1 MMSENK
7 SITTK
12 LFQIQ
17 KEIGKISKDG
27 KNNFYGSKYFDI
39 NKLLDHILPILQ
51 KNQVVILQ
59 PIVDN
64 EVQTVIRCTETGE
77 EEVSAIRLSQ
87 GLDAQKK
94 GSEITYF
101 RRYTL
106 VSLLALQSD
115 DDDGNS
121 ASRKK
126 PQTPKSN
133 FNSNTNIF

>member
-1 MMSENK
+1 M
-7 SITTK
+7 ILK
-12 LFQIQ
+12 L
-17 KEIGKISKDG
+17 
-27 KNNFYGSKYFDI
+27 
-39 NKLLDHILPILQ
+39 
-51 KNQVVILQ
+51 LQ
-59 PIVDN
+59 PIINN
-64 EVQTVIRCTETGE
+64 EVYTVLRCTETGE
-77 EEVSAIRLSQ
+77 EEVSAIPLSQ

-106 VSLLALQSD
+106 ASLLALQSD

-121 ASRKK
+121 ASNRK

>member
-1 MMSENK
+1 MSENK
-7 SITTK
+7 SISTK

-17 KEIGKISKDG
+17 KEIGKITKG
-27 KNNFYGSKYFDI
+27 ANNPFFKSKYYDI
-39 NKLLDHILPILQ
+39 NQLLEHTLPILQ
-51 KNQVVILQ
+51 KNKVVILQ
-59 PIVDN
+59 PIINN
-64 EVQTVIRCTETGE
+64 EVYTVLRCTETGE
-77 EEVSAIRLSQ
+77 EEVSAIPLSQ

-106 VSLLALQSD
+106 ASLLALQSD

-121 ASRKK
+121 ASNRR

>member
-1 MMSENK
+1 
-7 SITTK
+7 
-12 LFQIQ
+12 
-17 KEIGKISKDG
+17 
-27 KNNFYGSKYFDI
+27 
-39 NKLLDHILPILQ
+39 LPILQ
-51 KNQVVILQ
+51 KNKVVILQ
-59 PIVDN
+59 PIINN
-64 EVQTVIRCTETGE
+64 EVYTVLRCTETGE
-77 EEVSAIRLSQ
+77 EEVSAIPLSQ

-106 VSLLALQSD
+106 ASLLALQSD

-121 ASRKK
+121 ASNSK

>member
-7 SITTK
+7 SISTK

-17 KEIGKISKDG
+17 KEIGKITKG
-27 KNNFYGSKYFDI
+27 ANNPFFKSKYFDI
-39 NKLLDHILPILQ
+39 NQLLEHTLPILQ
-51 KNQVVILQ
+51 KNKVVILQ
-59 PIVDN
+59 PIIEN
-64 EVQTVIRCTETGE
+64 EVQTVLRCTETGE
-77 EEVSAIRLSQ
+77 EEVSAIPLSQ

-106 VSLLALQSD
+106 ASLLALQSVD
-115 DDDGNS
+115 DDANS
-121 ASRKK
+121 ASNRK

>member
-1 MMSENK
+1 MSENK
-7 SITTK
+7 SISTK

-17 KEIGKISKDG
+17 KEIGKITKG
-27 KNNFYGSKYFDI
+27 ANNPFFKSKYYDI
-39 NKLLDHILPILQ
+39 NQLLEHTLPILQ
-51 KNQVVILQ
+51 KNKVVILQ
-59 PIVDN
+59 PIINN
-64 EVQTVIRCTETGE
+64 ELYTVLRCTETGE
-77 EEVSAIRLSQ
+77 EEVSAIPLSQ

-106 VSLLALQSD
+106 ASLLALQSD

-121 ASRKK
+121 ASNRK

>member
-1 MMSENK
+1 MSENK
-7 SITTK
+7 SISTK

-17 KEIGKISKDG
+17 KEIGKITKG
-27 KNNFYGSKYFDI
+27 ANNPFFKSKYYDI
-39 NKLLDHILPILQ
+39 NQLLEHTLPILQ
-51 KNQVVILQ
+51 KNKVVILQ
-59 PIVDN
+59 PIINN
-64 EVQTVIRCTETGE
+64 EVYTVLRCTETGE
-77 EEVSAIRLSQ
+77 EEVSAIPLSQ

-106 VSLLALQSD
+106 ASLLALQSD

-121 ASRKK
+121 ASNRK

>member
-7 SITTK
+7 SISTK

-17 KEIGKISKDG
+17 KEIGKITKG
-27 KNNFYGSKYFDI
+27 ANNPFFKSKYYYI
-39 NKLLDHILPILQ
+39 NQLLEHTLPILQ
-51 KNQVVILQ
+51 KNKVVILQ
-59 PIVDN
+59 PIIEN
-64 EVQTVIRCTETGE
+64 EVQTIIRCTETGE
-77 EEVSAIRLSQ
+77 EEVSSIPLSQ

-106 VSLLALQSD
+106 ASLLALQSD

-121 ASRKK
+121 ASNRK

>member
-1 MMSENK
+1 MSENK
-7 SITTK
+7 SISTK

-17 KEIGKISKDG
+17 KEIGKITKG
-27 KNNFYGSKYFDI
+27 ANNPFFKSKYYDI
-39 NKLLDHILPILQ
+39 NQLLEHTLPILQ
-51 KNQVVILQ
+51 KNKVVILQ
-59 PIVDN
+59 PIINN
-64 EVQTVIRCTETGE
+64 EVYTVLRCTETGE
-77 EEVSAIRLSQ
+77 EEVSAIPLSQ

-106 VSLLALQSD
+106 ASLLALQSD

-121 ASRKK
+121 ASNRK
-126 PQTPKSN
+126 PQTQKSN

>member
-1 MMSENK
+1 MSENK
-7 SITTK
+7 SISTK

-17 KEIGKISKDG
+17 KEIGKITKG
-27 KNNFYGSKYFDI
+27 AKNPFFNSKYYDI
-39 NKLLDHILPILQ
+39 NQLLEHTLPILQ
-51 KNQVVILQ
+51 KNKVVILQ
-59 PIVDN
+59 PIINN
-64 EVQTVIRCTETGE
+64 EVYTVLRCTETGE
-77 EEVSAIRLSQ
+77 EEVSAIPLSQ

-106 VSLLALQSD
+106 ASLLALQSD

-121 ASRKK
+121 ASNRK
-126 PQTPKSN
+126 PQTSKSN

>member
-7 SITTK
+7 SISTK

-17 KEIGKISKDG
+17 KEIGKITKG
-27 KNNFYGSKYFDI
+27 ANNPFFKSKYYDI
-39 NKLLDHILPILQ
+39 NQLLEHTLPILQ
-51 KNQVVILQ
+51 KNKVVILQ
-59 PIVDN
+59 PIIEN
-64 EVQTVIRCTETGE
+64 EVQTILRCTETGE
-77 EEVSAIRLSQ
+77 EEVSAIPLSQ

-106 VSLLALQSD
+106 ASLLALQSD

-121 ASRKK
+121 ASNRK

>member
-1 MMSENK
+1 MSENK
-7 SITTK
+7 SISTK

-17 KEIGKISKDG
+17 KEIGKITKG
-27 KNNFYGSKYFDI
+27 ANNPFFKSKYYDI
-39 NKLLDHILPILQ
+39 NQLLEHTLPIPQ
-51 KNQVVILQ
+51 KNKVVILQ
-59 PIVDN
+59 PIINN
-64 EVQTVIRCTETGE
+64 EVYTVLRCTETGE
-77 EEVSAIRLSQ
+77 EEVSAIPLSQ

-106 VSLLALQSD
+106 ASLLALQSD

-121 ASRKK
+121 ASNRK

>member
-1 MMSENK
+1 MSENK
-7 SITTK
+7 SISTK

-17 KEIGKISKDG
+17 KEIGKITKG
-27 KNNFYGSKYFDI
+27 ANNPFFKSKYYDI
-39 NKLLDHILPILQ
+39 NQLLEQTLPILQ
-51 KNQVVILQ
+51 KNKVVILQ
-59 PIVDN
+59 PIINN
-64 EVQTVIRCTETGE
+64 EVYTVLRCTETGE
-77 EEVSAIRLSQ
+77 EEVSAIPLSQ

-106 VSLLALQSD
+106 ASLLALQSD

-121 ASRKK
+121 ASNKK
-126 PQTPKSN
+126 PQTQKTN

>member
-1 MMSENK
+1 MISENK
-7 SITTK
+7 SISTK

-17 KEIGKISKDG
+17 KEIGKITKG
-27 KNNFYGSKYFDI
+27 ANNPFFKSKYFDI
-39 NKLLDHILPILQ
+39 NQLLEHTLPILQ
-51 KNQVVILQ
+51 KNKVVILQ
-59 PIVDN
+59 PIIEN
-64 EVQTVIRCTETGE
+64 EVQTVLRCTETGE
-77 EEVSAIRLSQ
+77 EEVSAIPLSQ

-106 VSLLALQSD
+106 ASLLALQSVD
-115 DDDGNS
+115 DDANS
-121 ASRKK
+121 ASNRK

>member
-1 MMSENK
+1 MSENK
-7 SITTK
+7 SISTK

-17 KEIGKISKDG
+17 KEIGKITKG
-27 KNNFYGSKYFDI
+27 ANNPFFKSKYYDI
-39 NKLLDHILPILQ
+39 NQLLDHILPILQ

-59 PIVDN
+59 PIVED
-64 EVQTVIRCTETGE
+64 EVQTVIRCIETGE
-77 EEVSAIRLSQ
+77 EEVSAIPLSQ

-106 VSLLALQSD
+106 ASLLALQSD

-121 ASRKK
+121 ASNRR

>member
-7 SITTK
+7 SISTK

-17 KEIGKISKDG
+17 KEIGKITKG
-27 KNNFYGSKYFDI
+27 ANNPFFKSKYFDI
-39 NKLLDHILPILQ
+39 NQLLEHTLPILQ
-51 KNQVVILQ
+51 KNKVVILQ
-59 PIVDN
+59 PIIEN
-64 EVQTVIRCTETGE
+64 EVQTILRCTETGE
-77 EEVSAIRLSQ
+77 EEVSAIPLSQ

-106 VSLLALQSD
+106 ASLLALQAV

-121 ASRKK
+121 A
-126 PQTPKSN
+126 QTPKSN

>member
-17 KEIGKISKDG
+17 KEIGKITKG
-27 KNNFYGSKYFDI
+27 ANNPFFKSKYYDI
-39 NKLLDHILPILQ
+39 NQLLEHTLPILQ
-51 KNQVVILQ
+51 KNKVVILQ
-59 PIVDN
+59 PIINN
-64 EVQTVIRCTETGE
+64 EVYTVLRCTETGE
-77 EEVSAIRLSQ
+77 EEVSAIPLSQ

-106 VSLLALQSD
+106 ASLLALQSD

-121 ASRKK
+121 ASNRK